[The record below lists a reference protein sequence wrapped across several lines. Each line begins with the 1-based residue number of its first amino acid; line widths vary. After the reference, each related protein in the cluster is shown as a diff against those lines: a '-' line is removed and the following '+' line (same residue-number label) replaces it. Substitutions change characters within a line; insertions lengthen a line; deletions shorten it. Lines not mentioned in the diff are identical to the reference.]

1 MDTLD
6 ISESMRIPMSE
17 IRLTAIR
24 SQGAGG
30 QNVNKVASAIHLRFD
45 AQNCTAISDRVKAR
59 LRQMSDHRISN
70 DGVIVIK
77 SQAHRTQERN
87 KQAALSRL
95 AELIRSA
102 TRERKVRIGTK
113 PSNKAK
119 LKRLDEK
126 SRRGNLKKS
135 RQKVSDD

>member
-6 ISESMRIPMSE
+6 ISESIRIPMSE

-45 AQNCTAISDRVKAR
+45 VQNCSAIPDRVKAR
-59 LRQMSDHRISN
+59 LRQMSDHRISG

-113 PSNKAK
+113 PSKNAK

>member
-6 ISESMRIPMSE
+6 ISESIRIPMSE
-17 IRLTAIR
+17 IQLTAIR

-45 AQNCTAISDRVKAR
+45 VQNCMAIPDRVKTR
-59 LRQMSDHRISN
+59 LQQMSDHRISG

-87 KQAALSRL
+87 KQAALVRL
-95 AELIRSA
+95 AELLRRA
-102 TRERKVRIGTK
+102 TREKKIRIGTK
-113 PSNKAK
+113 PSRKAK

-126 SRRGNLKKS
+126 SRRGSLK
-135 RQKVSDD
+135 RTRRKVSDD